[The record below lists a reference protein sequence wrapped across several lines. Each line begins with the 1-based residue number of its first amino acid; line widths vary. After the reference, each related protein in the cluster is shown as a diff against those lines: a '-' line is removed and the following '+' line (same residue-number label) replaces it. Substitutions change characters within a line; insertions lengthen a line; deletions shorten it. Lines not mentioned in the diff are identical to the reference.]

1 MLLEAR
7 PGGVAWGAC
16 VPVTPAEEE
25 DGESDGGTLIL
36 NGVAMS
42 TAALLPAA
50 LTTRRV
56 LSGIVCRSVSHHTT
70 ARGAAHHGLR
80 WARPTSVLH

>member
-1 MLLEAR
+1 MCLILPARRRCDAAAEEGGVLLEAR
-7 PGGVAWGAC
+7 QGGVAWGAC

-56 LSGIVCRSVSHHTT
+56 LSGIDAELGSS
-70 ARGAAHHGLR
+70 
-80 WARPTSVLH
+80 WK